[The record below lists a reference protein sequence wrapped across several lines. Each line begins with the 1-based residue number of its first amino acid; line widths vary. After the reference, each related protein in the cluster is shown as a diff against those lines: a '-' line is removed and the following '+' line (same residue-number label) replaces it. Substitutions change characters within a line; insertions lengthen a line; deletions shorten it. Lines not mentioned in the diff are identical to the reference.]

1 MLPIMRCGGKGSLQ
15 SGLGAVV
22 LALPCVSVAEAG
34 FVCAHKPDARTR
46 AEPNKI
52 RRRNICGRVYGGGCA
67 CLLVTEVVTEVVK
80 QNAAA
85 LPIIRYAGY
94 ASRHHPARCSPCP
107 RAAAC
112 PWHGHSLLN
121 RLPAVDPIGW
131 FRLG

>member
-34 FVCAHKPDARTR
+34 FVCAHKPAARTR

-67 CLLVTEVVTEVVK
+67 CLLVTEVVK

-85 LPIIRYAGY
+85 L
-94 ASRHHPARCSPCP
+94 ASYPLCRICITSPSCTM
-107 RAAAC
+107 
-112 PWHGHSLLN
+112 
-121 RLPAVDPIGW
+121 
-131 FRLG
+131 